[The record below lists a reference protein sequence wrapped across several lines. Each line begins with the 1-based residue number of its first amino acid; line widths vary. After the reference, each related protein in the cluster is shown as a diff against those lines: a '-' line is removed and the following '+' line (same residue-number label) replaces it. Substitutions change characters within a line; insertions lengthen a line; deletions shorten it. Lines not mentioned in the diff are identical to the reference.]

1 ASNRDRV
8 LAEHFGG
15 KAQPIGSRLL
25 TEWNSLAEAVKRAL
39 QQAEIF
45 LVTTPE
51 KFALNESLRSRNIL
65 EEGSSPLM
73 ISAVVLNRAVTNRGQ
88 RRRGQNNDLC
98 GPGVQH
104 SAKVKAGGRN
114 LLRRSGPV
122 IGRRF

>member
-1 ASNRDRV
+1 MFQWFLSFLELASNRDHV

-39 QQAEIF
+39 QQAEMF

-51 KFALNESLRSRNIL
+51 KFALNESLRSRKIL

-73 ISAVVLNRAVTNRGQ
+73 ISAVELNRRVARTADCAVCQ
-88 RRRGQNNDLC
+88 
-98 GPGVQH
+98 
-104 SAKVKAGGRN
+104 
-114 LLRRSGPV
+114 
-122 IGRRF
+122 